1 MTFALILAVM
11 GILAFVISE
20 NYYSLILI
28 VFACNLAYR
37 SFENLKEKVEWLEI
51 QLKEREG

>member
-51 QLKEREG
+51 QLKERDG